1 MKNLFQLYVF
11 GVRIIVIFAFCSLG
25 ISNAVA
31 QEGEV
36 QESHPLLEEG
46 KVWNYDFSYVEIN
59 FNRNQDSCTY
69 WIDGDTIVD
78 GKRLFH
84 ECVFDSNGFC
94 APSYETE
101 ANCCPDNNHPHAIDL
116 GLPSGTKWA
125 CCNVGATKPE
135 EYGGYYAW
143 GEIEE
148 KEIYYWN
155 TYIHCDGTEA
165 TCHNIGSDI
174 AGTQY
179 DVAHEKWGGTWQMP
193 SFDQNEELINNC
205 TSEYTTLNGVKSPT
219 VCAPGAMIVSS
230 VSHFDKNYK
239 DEQSAQKQTVNGT
252 DYYWATLSGTSMST
266 PHATGIIA
274 LWLQANPRM
283 TRKDIFDVLAKS
295 SIPCDKP
302 QEQERWGQYGKID
315 ALAGLKYVLQSSDV
329 RSVEAEEALLW
340 TDVYN
345 LNGQL
350 IRKRV
355 ATESALEGLPAGIY
369 VADGRKV
376 IVKK

>member
-125 CCNVGATKPE
+125 CCNVGSTKPE

-155 TYIHCDGTEA
+155 TYIHCDGTEES
-165 TCHNIGSDI
+165 CQDLGSDI

-179 DVAHEKWGGTWQMP
+179 DVANMKWGGSWVMP
-193 SFDQNEELINNC
+193 SSDQIIELVNNC
-205 TSEYTTLNGVKSPT
+205 TYTWTSINGVWCGHFTGPSGSTIILPGAGYRFLGDLYHDSSRGYYSCSGYYWSSTQHPVVPEYTYGVYLDLGYADLKGFSPECGRSVRPVLSAT
-219 VCAPGAMIVSS
+219 NNFTNPITCSNVSDQAIYSIYGIKVADSTDNMNNLDPGI
-230 VSHFDKNYK
+230 YI
-239 DEQSAQKQTVNGT
+239 VNGKKK
-252 DYYWATLSGTSMST
+252 
-266 PHATGIIA
+266 II
-274 LWLQANPRM
+274 
-283 TRKDIFDVLAKS
+283 K
-295 SIPCDKP
+295 
-302 QEQERWGQYGKID
+302 
-315 ALAGLKYVLQSSDV
+315 
-329 RSVEAEEALLW
+329 
-340 TDVYN
+340 
-345 LNGQL
+345 
-350 IRKRV
+350 
-355 ATESALEGLPAGIY
+355 
-369 VADGRKV
+369 
-376 IVKK
+376 